1 MKQEFDDLGVVKQEF
16 DDLGNVKEEYD
27 DHFIVKEELE
37 DSDDE
42 TVLNEDVGI
51 SHIIDVLAN
60 EPILPSSPRE
70 DQTSPATDEVYDPD
84 TGDEALS
91 DPYQ

>member
-1 MKQEFDDLGVVKQEF
+1 MKQEF

-27 DHFIVKEELE
+27 DRFTVKEELE

-42 TVLNEDVGI
+42 TVLNEDIGI
-51 SHIIDVLAN
+51 SHILDVLAN
-60 EPILPSSPRE
+60 EPVGILSSE
-70 DQTSPATDEVYDPD
+70 DQTSPATDDVYDPD
-84 TGDEALS
+84 TSDEAMH